1 VARFE
6 PGRPDLRRGEEE
18 VHMANLIRKSG
29 SGSIAPSRGVDPFE
43 MMRDL
48 MRWNPFA
55 ELGTFGAREE
65 AFAPSFEVKETKDSY
80 LFKADLPGVRDE
92 DLELSLTG
100 NRLTVSGKRDEEKRD
115 EGERFYAY
123 ERSFGA
129 FSRSFTLPEG
139 VDVEHAEAGLASGV
153 LTITLPKKPEVQPKK
168 IEVKKLTP
176 AKGEKAQA

>member
-1 VARFE
+1 VYQGAAE
-6 PGRPDLRRGEEE
+6 GAGR
-18 VHMANLIRKSG
+18 S
-29 SGSIAPSRGVDPFE
+29 
-43 MMRDL
+43 
-48 MRWNPFA
+48 
-55 ELGTFGAREE
+55 
-65 AFAPSFEVKETKDSY
+65 
-80 LFKADLPGVRDE
+80 
-92 DLELSLTG
+92 
-100 NRLTVSGKRDEEKRD
+100 
-115 EGERFYAY
+115 